1 MEVISGWFGVFGLV
15 DLLFLSLLLCL
26 PPRLD
31 SHYKCY
37 ENSSIL
43 RSISRPISKIP
54 KLEQKQNKQRRYNKW
69 FCLLPPQVQ
78 YVLEA
83 DSFDSVQELV
93 RFYIG
98 QRKPV
103 SQSSG
108 VHIYCPVSRTLP
120 LRYLE
125 ATFALAASKQSSAY
139 SPSSQRGAY
148 IKRRSVTMNDG
159 LTMDKMISHRWAG
172 GVVLFSFL
180 GQWCNYKTPAFLF
193 VFLQFSWHFLLALC
207 YIHDQWLRQS
217 QSS

>member
-1 MEVISGWFGVFGLV
+1 MLRFSPFSENPAALITAGMQTTPKMLY
-15 DLLFLSLLLCL
+15 SL
-26 PPRLD
+26 
-31 SHYKCY
+31 H
-37 ENSSIL
+37 
-43 RSISRPISKIP
+43 
-54 KLEQKQNKQRRYNKW
+54 
-69 FCLLPPQVQ
+69 PQVQ
-78 YVLEA
+78 YVLES

-93 RFYIG
+93 RFYVG

-125 ATFALAASKQSSAY
+125 ATFALANSKQGSAY

-148 IKRRSVTMNDG
+148 IKRRSVTMTDG
-159 LTMDKMISHRWAG
+159 LTTEKMIPHRWARRKRS
-172 GVVLFSFL
+172 GVFFL
-180 GQWCNYKTPAFLF
+180 VAEMQFCPETAEQPIIKKTFLF
-193 VFLQFSWHFLLALC
+193 CSLHQMCHYFILALC